1 MADPD
6 LPIKGGTRSSRPWD
20 KGGPGLKIFFPPFGP
35 QFGLKVRGGGS
46 SPGPSPGSATVLVT
60 TPDSPPL
67 SYRRLVWVNVACVFN
82 WVISRKVEREQ
93 QNMGRGRERGKEE
106 TFPSPLPLLP
116 HSSLLLSSQ
125 LSRRPHSSLSIRRF
139 WGKGERWKRKRESKC
154 KLGCM

>member
-20 KGGPGLKIFFPPFGP
+20 KGVPVLKFFFPPFGP

-93 QNMGRGRERGKEE
+93 KNVGRGRERGKEE
-106 TFPSPLPLLP
+106 TFPSLPSPFSLILLFCSP
-116 HSSLLLSSQ
+116 PNFLDDLTVAWVSGVSGEK
-125 LSRRPHSSLSIRRF
+125 
-139 WGKGERWKRKRESKC
+139 GKDGSEKGRVSVS
-154 KLGCM
+154 